1 MFKSSPSLNNLQKMR
16 QNLKKKKNHKSRIL
30 SKNIQKINQ
39 FFQKCYLGVKF
50 VIVRDREDGL
60 VESSQL
66 LKSISLKFQF
76 RIVCNCLFLTKT
88 LWCVISPNW
97 MSYRPATFLRFWFDV
112 DAPESDSVKSST
124 LWAISVA
131 IWNKNYQKKI
141 ENKAKRNTKWV
152 NWKNVDIDWKAV

>member
-88 LWCVISPNW
+88 L
-97 MSYRPATFLRFWFDV
+97 
-112 DAPESDSVKSST
+112 
-124 LWAISVA
+124 
-131 IWNKNYQKKI
+131 
-141 ENKAKRNTKWV
+141 
-152 NWKNVDIDWKAV
+152 